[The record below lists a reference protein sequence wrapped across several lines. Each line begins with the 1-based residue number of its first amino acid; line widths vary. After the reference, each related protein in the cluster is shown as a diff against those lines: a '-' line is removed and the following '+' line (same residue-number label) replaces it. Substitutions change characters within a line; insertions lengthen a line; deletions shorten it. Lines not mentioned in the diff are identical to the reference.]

1 MTVWISLDN
10 LYKEAVDAEVA
21 RFTAETGVTV
31 NLVSNIGGEFEMLE
45 RLAELDTDDWPDAV
59 FAHEYMGRALADTNR
74 LVRPE
79 DCDPGFRERVLPA
92 ARAANTV
99 DGVLAAAPVWAST
112 QLVYYDA
119 AKLAAAGIET
129 SQSASFD
136 DVLSWAEQAVSA
148 GAAEHGLMLSAGCGE
163 LLGQHLLA
171 AHGGAALPDNGRG
184 VRGARLTMRSDEVA
198 ALAADLAALRVG
210 LTDGSVMNLEADST
224 GFADLLAVADRTIS
238 GAVAIHTSSSLG
250 PVLTAVDTA
259 YPWVDAQ
266 VVPFSGGLVGT
277 TGLWMFGSD
286 APGRSSPAWSLVDW
300 LTQPAAAARL
310 AAAAGFV
317 PAVQGAT
324 DEPAL
329 AATWSEEPRLSVPRD
344 AIAEATDSVFS
355 TTYLVGPWRQVRSAW
370 TRLCEAMTSPDVDL
384 TQAVADMLDEVNN
397 VIDAYEMARI
407 ASPVAESSVPIDLE
421 VRCDTGDEVAGV
433 WVQTAISSSGFA
445 EPAGDG
451 HFRFT
456 LDSGGPFVV
465 HVGCGE
471 ADGRWLAVGWSPIL
485 EGTTGEI
492 VCSGD
497 RSQLPGS
504 CRVA

>member
-1 MTVWISLDN
+1 MHHPHLTTVLQGRLADPSVASRISQNHRLSPRFLNVRPLAIKQPPRHLRLGEIVRARRSATQVRFFKLDE
-10 LYKEAVDAEVA
+10 LDARHRLDQISWTFADPLAVGKVA
-21 RFTAETGVTV
+21 GVMIG
-31 NLVSNIGGEFEMLE
+31 NRAFPSCGGEIEARD
-45 RLAELDTDDWPDAV
+45 RLAQVHRLHP
-59 FAHEYMGRALADTNR
+59 AL
-74 LVRPE
+74 L
-79 DCDPGFRERVLPA
+79 
-92 ARAANTV
+92 
-99 DGVLAAAPVWAST
+99 
-112 QLVYYDA
+112 
-119 AKLAAAGIET
+119 
-129 SQSASFD
+129 
-136 DVLSWAEQAVSA
+136 
-148 GAAEHGLMLSAGCGE
+148 
-163 LLGQHLLA
+163 
-171 AHGGAALPDNGRG
+171 
-184 VRGARLTMRSDEVA
+184 
-198 ALAADLAALRVG
+198 
-210 LTDGSVMNLEADST
+210 
-224 GFADLLAVADRTIS
+224 
-238 GAVAIHTSSSLG
+238 
-250 PVLTAVDTA
+250 
-259 YPWVDAQ
+259 
-266 VVPFSGGLVGT
+266 
-277 TGLWMFGSD
+277 
-286 APGRSSPAWSLVDW
+286 
-300 LTQPAAAARL
+300 QPAAAARL

>member
-1 MTVWISLDN
+1 METTMRVTTRPIDGQKPGTSGLRKKTKVFMSEGYLEN
-10 LYKEAVDAEVA
+10 FVQAIFDA
-21 RFTAETGVTV
+21 TG
-31 NLVSNIGGEFEMLE
+31 G
-45 RLAELDTDDWPDAV
+45 
-59 FAHEYMGRALADTNR
+59 
-74 LVRPE
+74 
-79 DCDPGFRERVLPA
+79 
-92 ARAANTV
+92 
-99 DGVLAAAPVWAST
+99 
-112 QLVYYDA
+112 
-119 AKLAAAGIET
+119 
-129 SQSASFD
+129 
-136 DVLSWAEQAVSA
+136 
-148 GAAEHGLMLSAGCGE
+148 
-163 LLGQHLLA
+163 
-171 AHGGAALPDNGRG
+171 AHGKTYVLGGDGRYFSDQAAQ
-184 VRGARLTMRSDEVA
+184 
-198 ALAADLAALRVG
+198 
-210 LTDGSVMNLEADST
+210 
-224 GFADLLAVADRTIS
+224 TI
-238 GAVAIHTSSSLG
+238 LK
-250 PVLTAVDTA
+250 
-259 YPWVDAQ
+259 
-266 VVPFSGGLVGT
+266 
-277 TGLWMFGSD
+277 M
-286 APGRSSPAWSLVDW
+286 
-300 LTQPAAAARL
+300 